1 MTNYLSP
8 IPLCRHSL
16 GPDQGEEATGL
27 LQRVG
32 LLCRR
37 LTLEFDW
44 GIVYI
49 TLDASKARSAY
60 QALKERVG
68 SKVAVLL
75 LIDDGGTSILKI
87 CQVRK

>member
-8 IPLCRHSL
+8 IPLCRYSL
-16 GPDQGEEATGL
+16 GPGQGEEATGL

-32 LLCRR
+32 LLCAR

-44 GIVYI
+44 GVVYV
-49 TLDASKARSAY
+49 TLDDCKARSAY
-60 QALKERVG
+60 QTLKERVG

-75 LIDDGGTSILKI
+75 LVDDDGSSILKI
-87 CQVRK
+87 RKVRK